1 MSREPK
7 LVTDL
12 RSLFSGH
19 TDEQRSSISQEL
31 LNIACEFESQG
42 LHYQANEP
50 TAERYMKHA
59 RFFERLAEAIR

>member
-1 MSREPK
+1 MTEPK

-12 RSLFSGH
+12 RSVFS
-19 TDEQRSSISQEL
+19 DRPYSWKE
-31 LNIACEFESQG
+31 NIVEALSALARVCESEG
-42 LHYQANEP
+42 LHYQAHEP